1 MNKGAAAL
9 MTLVLLSTACKS
21 GRPITLINRE
31 VPARSAEK
39 IIERLLA
46 RDTLQARYYTA
57 KAGVEIEVAAEH
69 KSFKAQVKSVR
80 DSAAWISVIPA
91 LGIEV
96 ARMLLTPDSL
106 KMLDKLH
113 DQYFVG
119 DTAAAKKRFGMQ
131 PSLSLFQQALL
142 GKPIGLEPTE
152 KYRSDREDGQYVLTS
167 KEKRRFVRA
176 AEDMS
181 PGDTLARD
189 RDMGERRMERT
200 LRKAEER
207 DAIVYRY
214 WVEPDSFRVSRVQI
228 VDLVRDQTA
237 DVRYEERGGAEQGFL
252 PTKIRITLSEP
263 GRMASGTLEISRID
277 LEGPLQL
284 NFKIPEKYEPMP

>member
-9 MTLVLLSTACKS
+9 IIVVLLSIACKS

-31 VPARSAEK
+31 VPARSGEK

-57 KAGVEIEVAAEH
+57 KAGVEIELEDEH

-80 DSAAWISVIPA
+80 DSAAWISVVPA

-96 ARMLLTPDSL
+96 ARVLLTGDSL

-131 PSLSLFQQALL
+131 PSLSLLQQALL